1 MFKRTTVMILSG
13 EKGIKEGRKEEKE
26 EEVKTRRRSE
36 QIKDDNR

>member
-1 MFKRTTVMILSG
+1 MILSG